1 MNYSRLTVVILLFLF
16 SYTNITAQDN
26 NTKLIL
32 AAENGD
38 EKQVIK
44 SLLDTADINF
54 QDINGYTPLIFASQN
69 GFLDIVKILIFN
81 NADVNAKG
89 YDSTTALIQASKYNH
104 KDIAELL
111 IKKGADINA
120 VNDKKITSLIY
131 AASYGYYDLTEMLI
145 KYGANLNIKTKDGTN
160 AIISATIS
168 NNLNIVNLLID
179 KGADIN
185 SSNNAGLTPLSIAA
199 INGYKD
205 IAEFLIK
212 KGADINYKS
221 NKTNSPV
228 NLAKIY
234 GNNDIVK
241 LLKENGAKIN
251 IYPHFNKL
259 SLGLDFNFNIDDN
272 ICGGNIGIQ
281 EAKYNT
287 ALYTGFDTR
296 VWAKRIL
303 KEQQNNIYEQLW
315 ERRSMFYINIEK
327 KIILKNSYKSKQ
339 GIFLCAKEIYTY
351 GNYYGSNEK
360 VKNAFKTIPQ
370 LGLFWMNNDIALKIN
385 YEYIDFDIYKV
396 SPHRINLSFTF
407 FINIDKYRKYYTQ
420 NYWL

>member
-1 MNYSRLTVVILLFLF
+1 MNYARLTVVILLFLL
-16 SYTNITAQDN
+16 SYTNITAQDK

-44 SLLDTADINF
+44 SLLDTTDINF
-54 QDINGYTPLIFASQN
+54 QDINGYTSLIFASQN
-69 GFLDIVKILIFN
+69 GFPDIVKILIYN
-81 NADVNAKG
+81 NADINTKG
-89 YDSTTALIQASKYNH
+89 YDSTTALIQASKYEH

-111 IKKGADINA
+111 ILKGADINA
-120 VNDKKITSLIY
+120 ANDKKITSLIY
-131 AASYGYYDLTEMLI
+131 AASYGYYALTEMLI
-145 KYGANLNIKTKDGTN
+145 KYGANLDIKTKDGTN
-160 AIISATIS
+160 AIISSTIS
-168 NNLNIVNLLID
+168 NNLNIVEMLID

-205 IAEFLIK
+205 IAELLIK
-212 KGADINYKS
+212 KGADINYEP
-221 NKTNSPV
+221 NKAKSPV

-241 LLKENGAKIN
+241 LLREKGAKVN
-251 IYPHFNKL
+251 IAPHFNKL
-259 SLGLDFNFNIDDN
+259 SAGIDFNFNINDN

-287 ALYTGFDTR
+287 GLYAGFNTR

-303 KEQQNNIYEQLW
+303 KEQQNNIYYQLW
-315 ERRSMFYINIEK
+315 ERRSMFFINIEK
-327 KIILKNSYKSKQ
+327 KFILNTSYKSKQ

-360 VKNAFKTIPQ
+360 VKKEFKTIPQ

-385 YEYIDFDIYKV
+385 YEYIDFNTYKV
-396 SPHRINLSFTF
+396 SPHRINLSFMF